1 MIYFT
6 SDLHL
11 YHKNI
16 LEFCKDSRPFNDLDA
31 MHESLRNHWNGLV
44 NSDDTVYILGD
55 VSFGDIQQTIK
66 YLDSLNGKKILIY
79 GNHDHKIRRNDHNIQ
94 DCFDGCFDMLEI
106 TIDKKLYVLNHYPM
120 VVWNRSHY
128 GSYHLYGHCHGQ
140 YEHDGKALDVGLD
153 ANDFKLCSLNDVR
166 NVLMIKTMSGPY

>member
-31 MHESLRNHWNGLV
+31 MHEALRNHWNGLV
-44 NSDDTVYILGD
+44 TSDDTVYILGD
-55 VSFGDIQQTIK
+55 ITFGDIQETIE
-66 YLDSLNGKKILIY
+66 YLNSLNGKKILIY
-79 GNHDHKIRRNDHNIQ
+79 GNHDHKIRRNDYNIQ
-94 DCFDGCFDMLEI
+94 DCFDGCYDMLEV
-106 TIDKKLYVLNHYPM
+106 TIDKKLYVL
-120 VVWNRSHY
+120 
-128 GSYHLYGHCHGQ
+128 CD
-140 YEHDGKALDVGLD
+140 HDGKALDVGLD

-166 NVLMIKTMSGPY
+166 NILMFKPMFGPYL